1 MNLLVVMSQIQ
12 AKRSSQEEQPNVD
25 ASFVSEGQKEEPDN
39 STDNSDDIIY
49 QNLAIPVKQL
59 PAYIQKMKERGDG
72 FQKEFQVSHCYV
84 CL

>member
-12 AKRSSQEEQPNVD
+12 AKHSSQEEQPNMD
-25 ASFVSEGQKEEPDN
+25 ESFVSEGKNEEHDN
-39 STDNSDDIIY
+39 SSDNPDDIIY

-59 PAYIQKMKERGDG
+59 PTYIQKMKERGDG
-72 FQKEFQVSHCYV
+72 FQKEFQVSYYYV

>member
-1 MNLLVVMSQIQ
+1 MNKYVSVEF
-12 AKRSSQEEQPNVD
+12 SSLKSSDDNIRNQPRVNAEFVSDVQQEETGNNNDD
-25 ASFVSEGQKEEPDN
+25 A
-39 STDNSDDIIY
+39 IY
-49 QNLAIPVKQL
+49 QNLAMPIKQL